1 MLSFKRSY
9 LSTASPRF
17 LSTIVGFTVALSAGA
32 EESRQST
39 AASVPCE
46 SKSPQRLAVA
56 GSQKGTASWYGG
68 SFVGGKTA
76 SGERYQPGDRTAAH
90 RTLPFGTFVR
100 VTNLRNRKTAV
111 VRINN
116 RGPYTKG
123 RIIDLS
129 RQAAIDLGMVNSG
142 IARVEVQVISG
153 NGVVGEIAAL

>member
-1 MLSFKRSY
+1 
-9 LSTASPRF
+9 
-17 LSTIVGFTVALSAGA
+17 
-32 EESRQST
+32 
-39 AASVPCE
+39 
-46 SKSPQRLAVA
+46 
-56 GSQKGTASWYGG
+56 
-68 SFVGGKTA
+68 
-76 SGERYQPGDRTAAH
+76 
-90 RTLPFGTFVR
+90 
-100 VTNLRNRKTAV
+100 V